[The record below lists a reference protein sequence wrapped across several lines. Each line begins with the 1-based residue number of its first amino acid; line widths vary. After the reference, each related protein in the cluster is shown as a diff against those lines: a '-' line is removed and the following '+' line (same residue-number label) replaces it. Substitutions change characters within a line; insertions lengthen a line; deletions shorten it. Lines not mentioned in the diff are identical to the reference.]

1 MASLY
6 LSMMSSGL
14 RQFLAR
20 PISALV
26 SAFIPFEVSA
36 PRTEQDKK
44 WAEGLCVSI
53 KYLRKRRR
61 KTKNLGCAAG
71 LSRAYTKHLP
81 YLANTGSV
89 SLSSHTTLQCKKK

>member
-26 SAFIPFEVSA
+26 SALIPFEVSA
-36 PRTEQDKK
+36 PGTEQGKK
-44 WAEGLCVSI
+44 WAEGL
-53 KYLRKRRR
+53 
-61 KTKNLGCAAG
+61 
-71 LSRAYTKHLP
+71 
-81 YLANTGSV
+81 
-89 SLSSHTTLQCKKK
+89 

>member
-26 SAFIPFEVSA
+26 SALIPLEVSA
-36 PRTEQDKK
+36 PGTEQGMK
-44 WAEGLCVSI
+44 WAEGLRANT
-53 KYLRKRRR
+53 KYLRR
-61 KTKNLGCAAG
+61 KYAHVVG
-71 LSRAYTKHLP
+71 LSGAYAK
-81 YLANTGSV
+81 NTRP
-89 SLSSHTTLQCKKK
+89 T

>member
-20 PISALV
+20 PISVLV

-36 PRTEQDKK
+36 PKTEQGKK
-44 WAEGLCVSI
+44 WAEGLLANT
-53 KYLRKRRR
+53 KYLRR
-61 KTKNLGCAAG
+61 KLGYAVG
-71 LSRAYTKHLP
+71 LNKAYTK
-81 YLANTGSV
+81 NTCP
-89 SLSSHTTLQCKKK
+89 T